1 MKGFGKTGKGWPA
14 LGAAALLFFGALHVH
29 SIYDRTRLHR
39 TDAERAAALK
49 ARGDNNLLLYEAM
62 KRANLLTAEEIERFE
77 RNRPA
82 ARYEE
87 IVEADER

>member
-1 MKGFGKTGKGWPA
+1 MKGWFGKTGRGWPVLMGLA
-14 LGAAALLFFGALHVH
+14 LVFFGALHVH
-29 SIYDRTRLHR
+29 SVFDRRQLHQ
-39 TDAERAAALK
+39 TDAERAAALR
-49 ARGDNNLLLYEAM
+49 ARGENNLLLYEAM

-87 IVEADER
+87 IVEGR